1 VHEYN
6 TECLALTYL
15 PYHNT
20 PQFLALLS
28 ILPAQPP
35 PSLRFL
41 HPYIQSP
48 TSPPRRTIVYTA
60 VNTPA
65 FFDALQAHTVKVVQ
79 AGHQATHMI
88 SFWSSITL
96 EAVFGILEN
105 TSTGRRDIQS
115 QKTEE
120 LVLRVLPVL
129 NSCMRAKYG
138 AETVAACY
146 TIVTVLAGR
155 ADLGDKVLDGLMEAV
170 ILAHDDESLNACLQC
185 LAVISEQ
192 RSSAQLPDRV
202 HKKLLAIPQLSDKLA
217 IISKQCRVNRLALGC
232 ALGALASI
240 DRSEAQRDLF
250 QELTAS
256 GLLTM
261 AHTRTALSALI
272 NAIRNSTVGT
282 SEHGRLLELATQL
295 AETTFF
301 LDTMRAAAKLD
312 NVDLEALGL
321 TIAPPMDPAQPANY
335 DSEDDDMLDIDD
347 ESNGL
352 VGAPAVEVPAVTV
365 QSFLGPDALEN
376 FNQVANAFEQAVSF
390 KQSAQ
395 FLASKQLHKDSAL
408 QKPLYL
414 SFLVRM
420 WSSARSPS
428 VRVAALRATTA
439 ATKAE
444 RGQDLQNLIP
454 YLMQAL
460 ADPSPPVRRAAAA
473 CIAVL
478 SEGSG
483 SKASSTIWGS
493 LDLYGKPGKSQ
504 KDAGKIATLKPE
516 DASALISSV
525 LVPMLEE
532 SVMDSSF
539 AIPAI
544 KDVLEASKTN
554 KTSPKQGLNTQTR
567 TSILAFLASHLSL
580 TTLVRVRH
588 TLLPVFTFAGKT
600 SDAVRGNTILPLVR
614 NWCTLAP
621 AQASKICEAEDMTP
635 EAAYRGHLTALIAK
649 EAKSVQLLTDLVS
662 ESQNAGRS
670 QLANAVFDQITAF
683 WPNMRIEPRLQL
695 ASTLLDVC
703 FKEGK
708 QEDEKLCKE
717 RAIEILRNVKHDSA
731 TLVTFLDSVPAAVS
745 MVDGPPTKKRRR
757 TSRSEMARVE
767 LASQDDV
774 QRLLRKLTLVLELIE
789 GSHPGQ
795 HPALFRSLFT
805 VFGDLQ
811 PLKQQSGSEL
821 VYLQSMILGSL
832 TPIVD
837 TLKVRANDLSI
848 EVCTD
853 SIQQQTDTTEYQSA
867 VRADLLI
874 DCIRHSTSP
883 QVQNSAL
890 LLIAN
895 LASWVP
901 ELILH
906 NLMPIFTFIGSTLL
920 RQQDDYSAQVVDKV
934 CFSPL

>member
-1 VHEYN
+1 
-6 TECLALTYL
+6 
-15 PYHNT
+15 
-20 PQFLALLS
+20 
-28 ILPAQPP
+28 
-35 PSLRFL
+35 
-41 HPYIQSP
+41 
-48 TSPPRRTIVYTA
+48 
-60 VNTPA
+60 
-65 FFDALQAHTVKVVQ
+65 
-79 AGHQATHMI
+79 MI

-155 ADLGDKVLDGLMEAV
+155 AELGDKVLDGLMEAV

-185 LAVISEQ
+185 LAVIAEQ

-202 HKKLLAIPQLSDKLA
+202 HRKLLAVPHLSDKLRL
-217 IISKQCRVNRLALGC
+217 ISKQCRVNRLALGC

-240 DRSEAQRDLF
+240 DRSEEQRGIF
-250 QELTAS
+250 HELTTS
-256 GLLTM
+256 GLLTE
-261 AHTRTALSALI
+261 AHTRTALSALVT
-272 NAIRNSTVGT
+272 AIRISTAGT
-282 SEHGRLLELATQL
+282 SEHGRLLDLATQL

-312 NVDLEALGL
+312 SVDLETLGL
-321 TIAPPMDPAQPANY
+321 TVAPPLDPTQPGNF
-335 DSEDDDMLDIDD
+335 DSDDEDMLDIDD
-347 ESNGL
+347 DSNGI
-352 VGAPAVEVPAVTV
+352 VGAPIVEVPDVNI
-365 QSFLGPDALEN
+365 QSFLSPDASNN
-376 FNQVANAFEQAVSF
+376 FAQVADTFEQAVSS
-390 KQSAQ
+390 KQTAQ
-395 FLASKQLHKDSAL
+395 FLASRQLHKDSAL
-408 QKPLYL
+408 QKSLYL

-420 WSSARSPS
+420 WSSTRSPS
-428 VRVAALRATTA
+428 ARVAALRAATTA
-439 ATKAE
+439 IKAD
-444 RGQDLQNLIP
+444 RGHDAQNLIP
-454 YLMQAL
+454 YLIQAL
-460 ADPSPPVRRAAAA
+460 ADLSPPVRRAAAA
-473 CIAVL
+473 CIAAL
-478 SEGSG
+478 SEGSS
-483 SKASSTIWGS
+483 SKASSTTWGS
-493 LDLYGKPGKSQ
+493 SELYGKAAKS
-504 KDAGKIATLKPE
+504 KDAGKIATLTPE
-516 DASALISSV
+516 DASSLLSSV

-532 SVMDSSF
+532 SVMDSTF
-539 AIPAI
+539 AIAAI
-544 KDVLEASKTN
+544 KDVLEGSKN
-554 KTSPKQGLNTQTR
+554 HKTHPKQGLNTQTR

-580 TTLVRVRH
+580 TPLVRARY
-588 TLLPVFTFAGKT
+588 TLLPIFNFSGKT
-600 SDAVRGNTILPLVR
+600 SDAVRNNTILSLIR
-614 NWCTLAP
+614 NWCSLAP
-621 AQASKICEAEDMTP
+621 AQASQICEAENMTL
-635 EAAYRGHLTALIAK
+635 EEAYRGHLNALIPK
-649 EAKSVQLLTDLVS
+649 EAKSVQLLNDLVS
-662 ESQNAGRS
+662 ESQNAGRI
-670 QLANAVFDQITAF
+670 QLANAVFDQITVF
-683 WPNMRIEPRLQL
+683 WPHMRIEPRLQL
-695 ASTLLDVC
+695 ATTLLDVS
-703 FKEGK
+703 FTEGK
-708 QEDEKLCKE
+708 QQDERLCKE
-717 RAIEILRNVKHDSA
+717 RAIEILRNVKHDST
-731 TLVTFLDSVPAAVS
+731 TLVTFLDSIPAAVS
-745 MVDGPPTKKRRR
+745 MPEGPPTKKRRR
-757 TSRSEMARVE
+757 TSKNEMARVE
-767 LASQDDV
+767 LSSQDDV

-837 TLKVRANDLSI
+837 TLKVRPVDLSL
-848 EVCTD
+848 EMCANL
-853 SIQQQTDTTEYQSA
+853 SQQQTDTAEYQSA

-874 DCIRHSTSP
+874 DCIRHSPSP

-934 CFSPL
+934 CLTFL

>member
-1 VHEYN
+1 
-6 TECLALTYL
+6 
-15 PYHNT
+15 
-20 PQFLALLS
+20 
-28 ILPAQPP
+28 
-35 PSLRFL
+35 
-41 HPYIQSP
+41 
-48 TSPPRRTIVYTA
+48 
-60 VNTPA
+60 
-65 FFDALQAHTVKVVQ
+65 
-79 AGHQATHMI
+79 MI

-155 ADLGDKVLDGLMEAV
+155 AELGDKVLDGLMEAV

-185 LAVISEQ
+185 LAVIAEQ

-202 HKKLLAIPQLSDKLA
+202 HRKLLAVPHLSDKLRL
-217 IISKQCRVNRLALGC
+217 ISKQCRVNRLALGC

-240 DRSEAQRDLF
+240 DRSEEQRGIF
-250 QELTAS
+250 HELTTS
-256 GLLTM
+256 GLLTE
-261 AHTRTALSALI
+261 AHTRTALSALVT
-272 NAIRNSTVGT
+272 AIRTSTAGT
-282 SEHGRLLELATQL
+282 SEHGRLLDLATQL

-312 NVDLEALGL
+312 SVDLETLGL
-321 TIAPPMDPAQPANY
+321 TVAPPLDPTQPGNF
-335 DSEDDDMLDIDD
+335 DSDDEDMLDIDD
-347 ESNGL
+347 DFNGI
-352 VGAPAVEVPAVTV
+352 VGAPIVEVPDVNI
-365 QSFLGPDALEN
+365 QSFLSPDASNN
-376 FNQVANAFEQAVSF
+376 FAQVADTFEQAVSS
-390 KQSAQ
+390 KQTAQ
-395 FLASKQLHKDSAL
+395 FLASRQLHKDSAL
-408 QKPLYL
+408 QKSLYL

-420 WSSARSPS
+420 WSSTRSPS
-428 VRVAALRATTA
+428 ARVAALRAATTA
-439 ATKAE
+439 IKAD
-444 RGQDLQNLIP
+444 RGHDAQNLIP
-454 YLMQAL
+454 YLIQAL
-460 ADPSPPVRRAAAA
+460 ADLSPPVRRAAAA
-473 CIAVL
+473 CIAAL
-478 SEGSG
+478 SEGSS
-483 SKASSTIWGS
+483 SKASSTTWGS
-493 LDLYGKPGKSQ
+493 SELYGKAAKS
-504 KDAGKIATLKPE
+504 KDAGKIATLTPE
-516 DASALISSV
+516 DASSLLSSV

-532 SVMDSSF
+532 SVMDSTF
-539 AIPAI
+539 AIAAI
-544 KDVLEASKTN
+544 KDVLEGSKN
-554 KTSPKQGLNTQTR
+554 HKTHPKQGLNTQTR

-580 TTLVRVRH
+580 TPLVRARY
-588 TLLPVFTFAGKT
+588 TLLPIFNFSGKT
-600 SDAVRGNTILPLVR
+600 SDAVRNNTILSLIR
-614 NWCTLAP
+614 NWCSLAP
-621 AQASKICEAEDMTP
+621 AQASQICEAENMTL
-635 EAAYRGHLTALIAK
+635 EEAYRGHLNALIPK
-649 EAKSVQLLTDLVS
+649 EAKSVQLLNDLVS
-662 ESQNAGRS
+662 ESQNAGRI
-670 QLANAVFDQITAF
+670 QLANAVFDQITVF
-683 WPNMRIEPRLQL
+683 WPHMRIEPRLQL
-695 ASTLLDVC
+695 ATTLLDVS
-703 FKEGK
+703 FTEGK
-708 QEDEKLCKE
+708 QQDERLCKE
-717 RAIEILRNVKHDSA
+717 RAIEILRNVKHDST
-731 TLVTFLDSVPAAVS
+731 TLVTFLDSIPAAVS
-745 MVDGPPTKKRRR
+745 MPEGPPTKKRRR
-757 TSRSEMARVE
+757 TSKNEMARVE
-767 LASQDDV
+767 LSSQDDV

-837 TLKVRANDLSI
+837 TLKVRPVDLSL
-848 EVCTD
+848 EMCANL
-853 SIQQQTDTTEYQSA
+853 SQQQTDTAEYQSA

-874 DCIRHSTSP
+874 DCIRHSPSP

-934 CFSPL
+934 CLTFL

>member
-1 VHEYN
+1 
-6 TECLALTYL
+6 LTYL

-48 TSPPRRTIVYTA
+48 TNPPRRTIVYTA

-185 LAVISEQ
+185 LAVIAEQ

-202 HKKLLAIPQLSDKLA
+202 HKKLLAVPELSDKLTL
-217 IISKQCRVNRLALGC
+217 ISKQCRVNRLALGC

-240 DRSEAQRDLF
+240 DRSEEQRGIF
-250 QELTAS
+250 HELTTS
-256 GLLTM
+256 GLLPE
-261 AHTRTALSALI
+261 AHTRTALSALV
-272 NAIRNSTVGT
+272 NAIRASTAGT
-282 SEHGRLLELATQL
+282 SEHGRLLDLATQL

-301 LDTMRAAAKLD
+301 LDAMRAAAKLD
-312 NVDLEALGL
+312 SVDLEALGL
-321 TIAPPMDPAQPANY
+321 TIAPPLDPTQPGNF
-335 DSEDDDMLDIDD
+335 DSDDEDMLDVDD
-347 ESNGL
+347 DLNGI
-352 VGAPAVEVPAVTV
+352 VGAPTVEVPAVNV
-365 QSFLGPDALEN
+365 QSFLSPDALN
-376 FNQVANAFEQAVSF
+376 GFAQVASVFEQAVSS
-390 KQSAQ
+390 KQTTQ

-414 SFLVRM
+414 SFLIRM
-420 WSSARSPS
+420 WSSTRSPS
-428 VRVAALRATTA
+428 ARVAALRAATTA
-439 ATKAE
+439 IKAD
-444 RGQDLQNLIP
+444 RTHDAQNLIP
-454 YLMQAL
+454 YLIQAL
-460 ADPSPPVRRAAAA
+460 ADLSPPVRRAAAA
-473 CIAVL
+473 CVAAL
-478 SEGSG
+478 SEGSS
-483 SKASSTIWGS
+483 SKASSTTWGS
-493 LDLYGKPGKSQ
+493 SDLYGKAARS
-504 KDAGKIATLKPE
+504 KDAGKIATLRPE
-516 DASALISSV
+516 DASAFLSSV

-532 SVMDSSF
+532 SVMDSTF
-539 AIPAI
+539 AIAAI
-544 KDVLEASKTN
+544 KDVLEGSKN
-554 KTSPKQGLNTQTR
+554 HKAHPKQGLNTQTR
-567 TSILAFLASHLSL
+567 TSILTFLASHLSL
-580 TTLVRVRH
+580 TPSVRARY
-588 TLLPVFTFAGKT
+588 TLLPIFNFSGKT
-600 SDAVRGNTILPLVR
+600 SDAVRNNTILPLIR
-614 NWCTLAP
+614 NWCSLAP
-621 AQASKICEAEDMTP
+621 AQASQICEAENMTL
-635 EAAYRGHLTALIAK
+635 EEAYRGHLNALIAK
-649 EAKSVQLLTDLVS
+649 EPKSVQLLNDLVS
-662 ESQNAGRS
+662 ESKNAGRI
-670 QLANAVFDQITAF
+670 QLANAVFDQIAAF
-683 WPNMRIEPRLQL
+683 WPHMKIEPRLQL
-695 ASTLLDVC
+695 ATTLLDVS
-703 FKEGK
+703 FTEGK
-708 QEDEKLCKE
+708 QPEEKLCKE
-717 RAIEILRNVKHDSA
+717 RAIEILRNVKHDST

-745 MVDGPPTKKRRR
+745 MPEGPPTKKRRR
-757 TSRSEMARVE
+757 TSKNEMARVE
-767 LASQDDV
+767 LSSQDDV

-789 GSHPGQ
+789 GSHPGN

-837 TLKVRANDLSI
+837 TLKVRELGWSI
-848 EVCTD
+848 EA
-853 SIQQQTDTTEYQSA
+853 SANSSKQQTDTAEYQSA

-874 DCIRHSTSP
+874 DCIRHSPSP

-934 CFSPL
+934 CITFT

>member
-1 VHEYN
+1 
-6 TECLALTYL
+6 
-15 PYHNT
+15 
-20 PQFLALLS
+20 
-28 ILPAQPP
+28 
-35 PSLRFL
+35 
-41 HPYIQSP
+41 
-48 TSPPRRTIVYTA
+48 
-60 VNTPA
+60 
-65 FFDALQAHTVKVVQ
+65 
-79 AGHQATHMI
+79 MI

-155 ADLGDKVLDGLMEAV
+155 AELGDKVLDGLMEAV

-185 LAVISEQ
+185 LAVIAEQ

-202 HKKLLAIPQLSDKLA
+202 HRKLLAVPHLSDKLRL
-217 IISKQCRVNRLALGC
+217 ISKQCRVNRLALGC

-240 DRSEAQRDLF
+240 DRSEEQRGIF
-250 QELTAS
+250 HELTTS
-256 GLLTM
+256 GLLTE
-261 AHTRTALSALI
+261 AHTRTALSALVT
-272 NAIRNSTVGT
+272 AIRISTAGT
-282 SEHGRLLELATQL
+282 SEHGRLLDLATQL

-312 NVDLEALGL
+312 SVDLETLGL
-321 TIAPPMDPAQPANY
+321 TVAPPLDPTQPGNF
-335 DSEDDDMLDIDD
+335 DSDDEDMLDIDD
-347 ESNGL
+347 DSNGI
-352 VGAPAVEVPAVTV
+352 VGAPIVEVPDVNI
-365 QSFLGPDALEN
+365 QSFLSPDAFNN
-376 FNQVANAFEQAVSF
+376 FAQVADTFEQAVSS
-390 KQSAQ
+390 KQTAQ
-395 FLASKQLHKDSAL
+395 FLASRQLHKDSAL
-408 QKPLYL
+408 QKSLYL

-420 WSSARSPS
+420 WSSTRSPS
-428 VRVAALRATTA
+428 ARVAALRAATTA
-439 ATKAE
+439 IKAD
-444 RGQDLQNLIP
+444 RGHDAQNLIP
-454 YLMQAL
+454 YLIQAL
-460 ADPSPPVRRAAAA
+460 ADLSPPVRRAAAA
-473 CIAVL
+473 CIAAL
-478 SEGSG
+478 SEGSS
-483 SKASSTIWGS
+483 SKASSTTWGS
-493 LDLYGKPGKSQ
+493 SELYGKAAKS
-504 KDAGKIATLKPE
+504 KDAGKIATLTPE
-516 DASALISSV
+516 DASSLLSSV

-532 SVMDSSF
+532 SVMDSTF
-539 AIPAI
+539 AIAAI
-544 KDVLEASKTN
+544 KDVLEGSKN
-554 KTSPKQGLNTQTR
+554 HKTHPKQGLNTQTR

-580 TTLVRVRH
+580 TPLVRARY
-588 TLLPVFTFAGKT
+588 TLLPIFNFSGKT
-600 SDAVRGNTILPLVR
+600 SDAVRNNTILSLIR
-614 NWCTLAP
+614 NWCSLAP
-621 AQASKICEAEDMTP
+621 AQASQICEAENMTL
-635 EAAYRGHLTALIAK
+635 EEAYRGHLNALIPK
-649 EAKSVQLLTDLVS
+649 EAKSVQLLNDLVS
-662 ESQNAGRS
+662 ESQNAGRI
-670 QLANAVFDQITAF
+670 QLANAVFDQITVF
-683 WPNMRIEPRLQL
+683 WPHMRIEPRLQL
-695 ASTLLDVC
+695 ATTLLDVS
-703 FKEGK
+703 FTEGK
-708 QEDEKLCKE
+708 QQDERLCKE
-717 RAIEILRNVKHDSA
+717 RAIEILRNVKHDST
-731 TLVTFLDSVPAAVS
+731 TLVTFLDSIPAAVS
-745 MVDGPPTKKRRR
+745 MPEGPPTKKRRR
-757 TSRSEMARVE
+757 TSKNEMARVE
-767 LASQDDV
+767 LSSQDDV

-837 TLKVRANDLSI
+837 TLKVRPVDLSL
-848 EVCTD
+848 EMCANL
-853 SIQQQTDTTEYQSA
+853 SQQQTDTAEYQSA

-874 DCIRHSTSP
+874 DCIRHSPSP

-934 CFSPL
+934 CLTFL

>member
-1 VHEYN
+1 
-6 TECLALTYL
+6 
-15 PYHNT
+15 
-20 PQFLALLS
+20 
-28 ILPAQPP
+28 
-35 PSLRFL
+35 
-41 HPYIQSP
+41 
-48 TSPPRRTIVYTA
+48 
-60 VNTPA
+60 
-65 FFDALQAHTVKVVQ
+65 
-79 AGHQATHMI
+79 MI

-155 ADLGDKVLDGLMEAV
+155 AELGDKVLDGLMEAV

-185 LAVISEQ
+185 LAVIAEQ

-202 HKKLLAIPQLSDKLA
+202 HRKLLAVPHLSDKLRL
-217 IISKQCRVNRLALGC
+217 ISKQCRVNRLALGC

-240 DRSEAQRDLF
+240 DRSEEQRGIF
-250 QELTAS
+250 HELTTS
-256 GLLTM
+256 GLLTE
-261 AHTRTALSALI
+261 AHTRTALSALVT
-272 NAIRNSTVGT
+272 AIRTSTAGT
-282 SEHGRLLELATQL
+282 SEHGRLLDLATQL

-312 NVDLEALGL
+312 SVDLETLGL
-321 TIAPPMDPAQPANY
+321 TVAPPLDPTQPGNF
-335 DSEDDDMLDIDD
+335 DSDDEDMLDIDD
-347 ESNGL
+347 DSNGI
-352 VGAPAVEVPAVTV
+352 VGAPIVEVPDVNI
-365 QSFLGPDALEN
+365 QSFLSPDASNN
-376 FNQVANAFEQAVSF
+376 FAQVADTFEQAVSS
-390 KQSAQ
+390 KQTAQ
-395 FLASKQLHKDSAL
+395 FLASRQLHKDSAL
-408 QKPLYL
+408 QKSLYL

-420 WSSARSPS
+420 WSSTRSPS
-428 VRVAALRATTA
+428 ARVAALRAATTA
-439 ATKAE
+439 IKAD
-444 RGQDLQNLIP
+444 RGHDAQNLIP
-454 YLMQAL
+454 YLIQAL
-460 ADPSPPVRRAAAA
+460 ADLSPPVRRAAAA
-473 CIAVL
+473 CIAAL
-478 SEGSG
+478 SEGSS
-483 SKASSTIWGS
+483 SKASSTTWGS
-493 LDLYGKPGKSQ
+493 SELYGKAAKS
-504 KDAGKIATLKPE
+504 KDAGKIATLTPE
-516 DASALISSV
+516 DASSLLSSV

-532 SVMDSSF
+532 SVMDSTF
-539 AIPAI
+539 AIAAI
-544 KDVLEASKTN
+544 KDVLEGSKN
-554 KTSPKQGLNTQTR
+554 HKTHPKQGLNTQTR

-580 TTLVRVRH
+580 TPLVRARY
-588 TLLPVFTFAGKT
+588 TLLPIFNFSGKT
-600 SDAVRGNTILPLVR
+600 SDAVRNNTILSLIR
-614 NWCTLAP
+614 NWCSLAP
-621 AQASKICEAEDMTP
+621 AQASQICEAENMTL
-635 EAAYRGHLTALIAK
+635 EEAYRGHLNALIPK
-649 EAKSVQLLTDLVS
+649 EAKSVQLLNDLVS
-662 ESQNAGRS
+662 ESQNAGRI
-670 QLANAVFDQITAF
+670 QLANAVFDQITVF
-683 WPNMRIEPRLQL
+683 WPHMRIEPRLQL
-695 ASTLLDVC
+695 ATTLLDVS
-703 FKEGK
+703 FTEGK
-708 QEDEKLCKE
+708 QQDERLCKE
-717 RAIEILRNVKHDSA
+717 RAIEILRNVKHDST
-731 TLVTFLDSVPAAVS
+731 TLVTFLDSIPAAVS
-745 MVDGPPTKKRRR
+745 MPEGPPTKKRRR
-757 TSRSEMARVE
+757 TSKNEMARVE
-767 LASQDDV
+767 LSSQDDV

-837 TLKVRANDLSI
+837 TLKVRPVDLSL
-848 EVCTD
+848 EMCANL
-853 SIQQQTDTTEYQSA
+853 SQQQTDTAEYQSA

-874 DCIRHSTSP
+874 DCIRHSPSP

-934 CFSPL
+934 CLTFL